1 MAGERP
7 MLDFFSV
14 TGGIFDI
21 SIELTP
27 PSLRATSPI
36 FCCAKTPRNTTG
48 HGREEGESNPLFIA
62 VKCTYIALRQ
72 LVRLRDTARE
82 ECDIRFVAVAVF

>member
-1 MAGERP
+1 MAGERS

-14 TGGIFDI
+14 TACIFDI

-36 FCCAKTPRNTTG
+36 AHSCAEEEVNTF
-48 HGREEGESNPLFIA
+48 GRFFGEGLEYTRTIPSN
-62 VKCTYIALRQ
+62 Y
-72 LVRLRDTARE
+72 RLNRR
-82 ECDIRFVAVAVF
+82 

>member
-36 FCCAKTPRNTTG
+36 FCVTKHRGGVLNVFDSETEIPHKATG
-48 HGREEGESNPLFIA
+48 HGNGGVSNI
-62 VKCTYIALRQ
+62 
-72 LVRLRDTARE
+72 
-82 ECDIRFVAVAVF
+82 

>member
-1 MAGERP
+1 MAGERS

-14 TGGIFDI
+14 TACIFDI

-36 FCCAKTPRNTTG
+36 LCCAKHPAMLRGTAEEECEISPIVKTEISYNVTG
-48 HGREEGESNPLFIA
+48 HGRGGVAEMWEAGLFYFYGI
-62 VKCTYIALRQ
+62 L
-72 LVRLRDTARE
+72 
-82 ECDIRFVAVAVF
+82 F

>member
-1 MAGERP
+1 

-14 TGGIFDI
+14 TACIFDI

-36 FCCAKTPRNTTG
+36 FCCAKHPAMLRGTAEEECEISPIVKTEISDNVTG
-48 HGREEGESNPLFIA
+48 HGRGGVAEMWEAGLFYFYGI
-62 VKCTYIALRQ
+62 L
-72 LVRLRDTARE
+72 
-82 ECDIRFVAVAVF
+82 F

>member
-1 MAGERP
+1 

-14 TGGIFDI
+14 TACIFDI

-36 FCCAKTPRNTTG
+36 FCYAKHPAMLRGTVEEECEISPIVKTEISCNVTG
-48 HGREEGESNPLFIA
+48 HGRGGVAEMWEAGLFYFYGI
-62 VKCTYIALRQ
+62 L
-72 LVRLRDTARE
+72 
-82 ECDIRFVAVAVF
+82 F

>member
-1 MAGERP
+1 MAGERS

-36 FCCAKTPRNTTG
+36 FCCAKHPAMLRGTAEECEISPIVKTEISCNVTG
-48 HGREEGESNPLFIA
+48 HGRGGVAEMWEAGLFYFYGI
-62 VKCTYIALRQ
+62 L
-72 LVRLRDTARE
+72 
-82 ECDIRFVAVAVF
+82 F

>member
-1 MAGERP
+1 MAGERS

-21 SIELTP
+21 SIGLTS

-36 FCCAKTPRNTTG
+36 FCVEKYRKRGLMPFY
-48 HGREEGESNPLFIA
+48 LII
-62 VKCTYIALRQ
+62 YQ
-72 LVRLRDTARE
+72 
-82 ECDIRFVAVAVF
+82 